1 LSLIKSE
8 VTVKVHLT
16 KGAFMSFIAK
26 LKLVASKRERNL
38 SPIMLRR
45 QKLATKIEEQLQL
58 ARAQK
63 NGTLFAPKRLKTV
76 TNEAGERVVVE
87 TTKRVKE
94 WFWKTSTNKINLSVR
109 YGSKTL
115 FLNAKGANAIELG
128 TQDELIETLALLQ
141 QVVIGGELDEA
152 INNAS
157 DKLRA
162 GFVK

>member
-1 LSLIKSE
+1 M
-8 VTVKVHLT
+8 T
-16 KGAFMSFIAK
+16 FIAK

-38 SPIMLRR
+38 SPIVVRR
-45 QKLATKIEEQLQL
+45 NKLVSKIEEQLQL
-58 ARAQK
+58 ATAQK
-63 NGTLFAPKRLKTV
+63 EGRLYAPKRIKNV
-76 TNEAGERVVVE
+76 TNDAGERVAIE

-94 WFWKTSTNKINLSVR
+94 WFWTTPANKINLSVR

-115 FLNAKGANAIELG
+115 ELAKGKNAIELG

-162 GFVK
+162 GFAK

>member
-8 VTVKVHLT
+8 VTVKDHLT
-16 KGAFMSFIAK
+16 KGAFMSSITK
-26 LKLVASKRERNL
+26 LKLITSKRERNL

-45 QKLATKIEEQLQL
+45 KKLATKIQEQLEL
-58 ARAQK
+58 ARCQM
-63 NGTLFAPKRLKTV
+63 NGTLYAPKRLKTV

-94 WFWKTSTNKINLSVR
+94 WFWTTPANKINLSIR

-115 FLNAKGANAIELG
+115 ELAKGKNAIELG
-128 TQDELIETLALLQ
+128 TQDELIETLSLLQ
-141 QVVIGGELDEA
+141 QVVISGELDEA

-162 GFVK
+162 GFAK

>member
-1 LSLIKSE
+1 
-8 VTVKVHLT
+8 
-16 KGAFMSFIAK
+16 MSFIAK
-26 LKLVASKRERNL
+26 LKLVTSKRERNL
-38 SPIMLRR
+38 SPIILRR
-45 QKLATKIEEQLQL
+45 QKLATKIEEQLEL
-58 ARAQK
+58 ARCQK
-63 NGTLFAPKRLKTV
+63 NGTLYAPKRLKTV
-76 TNEAGERVVVE
+76 TNEAGECVVVE

-94 WFWKTSTNKINLSVR
+94 WFWTTPNNKINLSVR

-115 FLNAKGANAIELG
+115 SLNGKGANAIELG

-157 DKLRA
+157 EKLKA